1 MTEIPTLAKRRLQA
15 QVIKPI
21 YEEMEK
27 ALGAEKA
34 QRILADAIRK
44 ASLAEARDFAEK
56 APGKKTDMASFIVL
70 YDLWT
75 HDSALEVEVIEE
87 SKDRY
92 DFDVTRC
99 QFAEMYREM
108 GLGQIGHLL
117 SCHRDGTFCEGT
129 TRRSLWSA
137 RRPSCRG
144 PIAALS
150 AIATRRPKRLH
161 EPSVVRITPI
171 RLPAQLKSGRSWWSA
186 SCISA

>member
-1 MTEIPTLAKRRLQA
+1 MTEIPTLAKRRAQA

-21 YEEMEK
+21 YEEMEQE
-27 ALGAEKA
+27 LGAEKA

-56 APGKKTDMASFIVL
+56 APGKKTDMASFIAL

-75 HDSALEVEVIEE
+75 NDGALEVEVFEE

-108 GLGQIGHLL
+108 GLGHIGHLL
-117 SCHRDGTFCEGT
+117 SCHRDGTFCEGYD
-129 TRRSLWSA
+129 
-137 RRPSCRG
+137 P
-144 PIAALS
+144 
-150 AIATRRPKRLH
+150 AITLEREQTIMQGADRCTFRYRYKAP
-161 EPSVVRITPI
+161 ED
-171 RLPAQLKSGRSWWSA
+171 A
-186 SCISA
+186 S